1 MRAIH
6 KLLGRGYK
14 TIKLSN
20 CTPRPT
26 VWRQF
31 GPSRTANW
39 SKSIPPTSP
48 PPTTGLPSDR
58 HCGVYAGCC
67 KYRILRDEPPRGEP
81 LTDQLSKDRAPRGA
95 MDPFLARGVGP
106 MMERQLERKKELRGE
121 RRELLLKVPLVLLMY
136 AVRSQALTSFSIA
149 AGRAAAASQP
159 EQPGEDFGE
168 TGPWKPGLLPQGLC
182 TCPCSPE
189 REL

>member
-1 MRAIH
+1 VLAY
-6 KLLGRGYK
+6 LLPGFLLLNSYWCAREK
-14 TIKLSN
+14 CVLRVVRNRPFTVRRFL
-20 CTPRPT
+20 PRL
-26 VWRQF
+26 
-31 GPSRTANW
+31 A
-39 SKSIPPTSP
+39 P

-58 HCGVYAGCC
+58 HSGVYAGCC